1 MFGNDDSNSNKN
13 VTKVID
19 LTSKKKKNSA
29 HAAHFM
35 VHSLLLLHNYDVK
48 NS

>member
-1 MFGNDDSNSNKN
+1 MFGKNDSKSNRN

-19 LTSKKKKNSA
+19 LTSEKNNSA